1 MDSKIIKEIKTQFF
15 ALRNG
20 EIADRLRKAGS
31 PYRIIFGLLVPQI
44 QEVALSQEYSRELAQ
59 FLWDNVSTRESRL
72 LATMVFPKDEFT
84 MEDALK
90 WLETVDTEE
99 LVDMFCF
106 QLVRNVEGAES
117 LVAKFIDN
125 EKPLL
130 KYFALRL
137 SMNLLIIGRLK
148 DMDSLKGWA
157 EAEFARNDL
166 STKLLCKQIIDE
178 IAEWQR

>member
-1 MDSKIIKEIKTQFF
+1 MDKTIIKDIKTQFF

-44 QEVALSQEYSRELAQ
+44 QEVALSQEYSRELAE
-59 FLWDNVSTRESRL
+59 FLWNNDTTRESRL

-84 MEDALK
+84 MADALK
-90 WLETVDTEE
+90 WVETVDTEE
-99 LVDMFCF
+99 LVDMLCF

-117 LVAKFIDN
+117 LVAQFIDN

-157 EAEFARNDL
+157 ETEFANDNM
-166 STKLLCKQIIDE
+166 STKLLCKQIINE

>member
-44 QEVALSQEYSRELAQ
+44 QEVALSQEYSRELAE
-59 FLWDNVSTRESRL
+59 FLWNNDSTRESRL

-84 MEDALK
+84 LEDTLK
-90 WLETVDTEE
+90 WLETIDTEE

-117 LVAKFIDN
+117 LIARFIDD
-125 EKPLL
+125 EKPLM

-137 SMNLLIIGRLK
+137 SMNLLIIGRMK
-148 DMDSLKGWA
+148 DMDSVKAWA
-157 EAEFARNDL
+157 EKEFSCNNS

-178 IAEWQR
+178 IEEWQR